1 MKKVILSS
9 FHSCSLHALECEGV
23 EPDRILSFDSHIDTN
38 LLGVLEEV
46 LFMIDDNRSLRYAL
60 SGLQGNLLPCK
71 RHIVCLLLPTSL
83 CCHCGSPYLSAVLL
97 GSQEDK
103 LIGCCK
109 VTIN

>member
-46 LFMIDDNRSLRYAL
+46 LSITPL
-60 SGLQGNLLPCK
+60 
-71 RHIVCLLLPTSL
+71 
-83 CCHCGSPYLSAVLL
+83 
-97 GSQEDK
+97 
-103 LIGCCK
+103 
-109 VTIN
+109 